1 MKTLQLN
8 HISRRL
14 LCAVMCISALSLAV
28 TTRVTAD
35 GQAFRSE
42 SIRCGDTLFV
52 SGQGSQHPDT
62 GQQAEDYAAATMNAM
77 TNAKR
82 VLEGQGFRL
91 SDVVAVNVWLT
102 DLGMYTAMNDVYRTF
117 FKDDY
122 PTRTT
127 LGVSGLPGES
137 KVQVAMVAVKG
148 PQEVIYPEGAE
159 KSGLPFSPG
168 ILAGDTLYLSG
179 SVGLD
184 PETGKLVD
192 GDIAVH
198 VEQTLKNI
206 GGVLEAADLGFENV
220 VSTYFFFKNVDDFS
234 GINETWRSFTRQPR
248 PCRLP
253 VGVAAVPLDSPLEI
267 TMIASR
273 KDRQPFL
280 GGTPPS
286 DNYSR
291 SLQAGN
297 LMFFPGVFQREGTIG
312 QQMDTIIDW
321 NSHMLKAAGMTL
333 EDVVEVR
340 VYMTDPND
348 YEAMDTAF
356 SNRFYNRPPTRA
368 TVFVPRL
375 PANSK
380 IMMGWVA
387 ATAGGSTQEK

>member
-1 MKTLQLN
+1 MKTLQPN
-8 HISRRL
+8 GDSRRL
-14 LCAVMCISALSLAV
+14 LCVAVRVMALSFFL
-28 TTRVTAD
+28 TAH
-35 GQAFRSE
+35 GAAEGLAFRSE

-52 SGQGSQHPDT
+52 SGQGSGHPET
-62 GQQAEDYAAATMNAM
+62 GQQSEDYAEATENAM
-77 TNAKR
+77 TNARR
-82 VLEGQGFRL
+82 VLAGQGYQL

-102 DLGMYTAMNDVYRTF
+102 DLGMYAAMNDVYRTLF
-117 FKDDY
+117 DNDY

-127 LGVSGLPGES
+127 LGVSGLPGGS
-137 KVQVAMVAVKG
+137 KVQVALVAVKG
-148 PQEVIYPEGAE
+148 PKEVIYPAGAT
-159 KSGLPFSPG
+159 KSNLPFSPG

-198 VEQTLKNI
+198 VEQTLTNI
-206 GGVLEAADLGFENV
+206 GGVLEAAQMEFANV
-220 VSTYFFFKNVDDFS
+220 VSTYFFLKNVDDFG

-253 VGVAAVPLDSPLEI
+253 VGVAAIPLDSPVEI
-267 TMIASR
+267 TMVASR
-273 KDRQPFL
+273 QDRRPFL

-291 SLQAGN
+291 GLQAGN
-297 LMFFPGVFQREGTIG
+297 LMYFPGVFQREGTM
-312 QQMDTIIDW
+312 QQQVDNIVAW
-321 NSHMLKAAGMTL
+321 NGHMLQAAGMTL

-340 VYMTDPND
+340 IYMTDPND
-348 YEAMDTAF
+348 YEAMDKAF
-356 SNRFYNRPPTRA
+356 SNRFYSRPPTRA

-387 ATAGGSTQEK
+387 AKRGESTGKN